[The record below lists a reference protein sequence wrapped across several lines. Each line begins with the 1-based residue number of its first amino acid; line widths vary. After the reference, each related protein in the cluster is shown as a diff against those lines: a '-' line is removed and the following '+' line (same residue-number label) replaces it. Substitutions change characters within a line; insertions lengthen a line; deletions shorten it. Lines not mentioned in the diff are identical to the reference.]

1 MAGDIEES
9 YSFGLQA
16 DSLHSGSISFGRFEK
31 ESLSWERRSSFSH
44 NRYLEEV
51 EKCSKPGS
59 VIEKKAYF
67 EAHFKKKGL
76 LRPNSSEFHN
86 EKEYQTSENDVLE
99 SREESGHVNEG
110 RHYAHFDES
119 PGGSEYQGEY
129 EVTGNETENPEVPFS
144 VPQIE
149 PALNGADI
157 LVGAPEDV
165 NAEEAQ
171 RTETGLNELLSVED
185 ESEMHG
191 FDNFLAVNDE
201 PEIRVNQTLNDDAV
215 NADESSK
222 ALVNDEPVIEVN
234 QNLDCDI
241 FNTENSPKDIDPSP
255 KTGPSV
261 KSEKTHLEHGRHPS
275 PKLRAAMEN
284 GALKPKEKCR
294 ANLALILTD
303 ISGAASKDP
312 AKNPN
317 RRERESTLRTNPE
330 KNSVKTD
337 IPTTPAMQRSPILKD
352 SRSQK
357 SKLMQDN
364 KSCSG
369 EKDSR
374 RKKVGEYQPFP
385 TKAERRGHQAPHRLN
400 RTVNSTKADVRSGAA
415 AFSFRSDERA
425 ERRKE
430 FFTMLERKMHA
441 KEAEMNQVQA
451 RTQEKTQAEIKQFRR
466 SLNFKATPMPS
477 FYHAAVS
484 PGSDGKKA
492 QSSNNKINRARNKST
507 SPGSRAAGCSKS
519 CLKEGND
526 QASSTCESVNTTEP
540 IDASEV
546 TNCPTGEDLEVTAAS
561 QALYGNQNC
570 SPEATAGNEISG
582 RKERVKERDTRVH
595 KHHVSESH
603 KVMKG
608 QKGEGKQKAGG
619 QRSSKEIAKKDVKGI
634 GIGSGSQMSNL
645 AVGVAS

>member
-119 PGGSEYQGEY
+119 PEGSEYQGEY

-171 RTETGLNELLSVED
+171 RTETGLNELLSVKD

-201 PEIRVNQTLNDDAV
+201 PEIRVNQTLNDDDAV

-241 FNTENSPKDIDPSP
+241 FNTENSPKHIDPSP

-317 RRERESTLRTNPE
+317 RRERESTLRTNLE

-385 TKAERRGHQAPHRLN
+385 TKAETRGHQAPHRFIVNVISNTQLFKDLASEILYNYLYRLN
-400 RTVNSTKADVRSGAA
+400 RAVNSTKTDVRSGAA

-430 FFTMLERKMHA
+430 FFTKLERKMHA

-451 RTQEKTQAEIKQFRR
+451 RTQVYWI
-466 SLNFKATPMPS
+466 
-477 FYHAAVS
+477 
-484 PGSDGKKA
+484 
-492 QSSNNKINRARNKST
+492 I
-507 SPGSRAAGCSKS
+507 
-519 CLKEGND
+519 
-526 QASSTCESVNTTEP
+526 
-540 IDASEV
+540 
-546 TNCPTGEDLEVTAAS
+546 
-561 QALYGNQNC
+561 
-570 SPEATAGNEISG
+570 
-582 RKERVKERDTRVH
+582 
-595 KHHVSESH
+595 
-603 KVMKG
+603 
-608 QKGEGKQKAGG
+608 
-619 QRSSKEIAKKDVKGI
+619 
-634 GIGSGSQMSNL
+634 
-645 AVGVAS
+645 

>member
-51 EKCSKPGS
+51 AKCSKPGS

-110 RHYAHFDES
+110 RHFAHFDES
-119 PGGSEYQGEY
+119 PEGSEYQGEY

-144 VPQIE
+144 VPEME
-149 PALNGADI
+149 PALNSADI
-157 LVGAPEDV
+157 LVAAAEDV
-165 NAEEAQ
+165 NAEETQ
-171 RTETGLNELLSVED
+171 RTETGLDKLLSVKD

-191 FDNFLAVNDE
+191 LDNFLSVNDE
-201 PEIRVNQTLNDDAV
+201 PEIKVNQTLNDDAV

-234 QNLDCDI
+234 QDLDCDI
-241 FNTENSPKDIDPSP
+241 FSTENSPKDIDPSP

-261 KSEKTHLEHGRHPS
+261 KSEETHLEHGKYPS
-275 PKLRAAMEN
+275 PKLRAAMEM

-294 ANLALILTD
+294 ANLALVLTD
-303 ISGAASKDP
+303 ISGAGAKDP

-317 RRERESTLRTNPE
+317 RRERESTLRTNQE

-337 IPTTPAMQRSPILKD
+337 IPTTPAMQKSPILED

-357 SKLMQDN
+357 AKLMQDN
-364 KSCSG
+364 KSG

-385 TKAERRGHQAPHRLN
+385 TKAETRGHQAPHRLN
-400 RTVNSTKADVRSGAA
+400 HTVNSTKADVRSGAA
-415 AFSFRSDERA
+415 AFSFKSDERA

-430 FFTMLERKMHA
+430 FYTKLEQKMHA

-451 RTQEKTQAEIKQFRR
+451 RTQEKTEAEIKQFRR

-492 QSSNNKINRARNKST
+492 QSSNNKVNKARNKY
-507 SPGSRAAGCSKS
+507 SPGSRAAGSSKS

-526 QASSTCESVNTTEP
+526 QALSTCESVNTTEP
-540 IDASEV
+540 IDASEA

-561 QALYGNQNC
+561 QAPYGSQSC

-582 RKERVKERDTRVH
+582 RKERVKERDTSVH

-608 QKGEGKQKAGG
+608 RKVEGKQKTGG
-619 QRSSKEIAKKDVKGI
+619 QRSSKEIAKKDMKGI

>member
-51 EKCSKPGS
+51 VKCSKPGS

-76 LRPNSSEFHN
+76 LCPNSSEFHN
-86 EKEYQTSENDVLE
+86 EKEYQTSEND
-99 SREESGHVNEG
+99 RDESGHVNEG
-110 RHYAHFDES
+110 RHFAHFDES
-119 PGGSEYQGEY
+119 PEGSEYQGEY
-129 EVTGNETENPEVPFS
+129 EVTVNGTENPEVPFS
-144 VPQIE
+144 VLQME
-149 PALNGADI
+149 PALNSADI
-157 LVGAPEDV
+157 LVGAAEDV
-165 NAEEAQ
+165 NAEETQ
-171 RTETGLNELLSVED
+171 RTETGLDELLSVKD

-191 FDNFLAVNDE
+191 LDNFLSVNDE
-201 PEIRVNQTLNDDAV
+201 PEIKVNQTLNDDAV

-222 ALVNDEPVIEVN
+222 ASVNDELVIEVN

-261 KSEKTHLEHGRHPS
+261 KSEKTHSEHGRHPS
-275 PKLRAAMEN
+275 PKLRSAMEI
-284 GALKPKEKCR
+284 GTLKPKEKCR
-294 ANLALILTD
+294 ANLALVLTD

-312 AKNPN
+312 AKTPN
-317 RRERESTLRTNPE
+317 RRERESTLRTNLE

-337 IPTTPAMQRSPILKD
+337 IPTTPAMQKSPILED

-357 SKLMQDN
+357 AKLMQDN
-364 KSCSG
+364 KSG

-374 RKKVGEYQPFP
+374 RKKVGEYRPFP
-385 TKAERRGHQAPHRLN
+385 TKAETRGHQAPHRLN

-415 AFSFRSDERA
+415 AFSFKSDERA

-430 FFTMLERKMHA
+430 FYTKLERKMHA

-451 RTQEKTQAEIKQFRR
+451 RTQEKTEAEIKQFRR

-492 QSSNNKINRARNKST
+492 QSSNNKVNKARNKST
-507 SPGSRAAGCSKS
+507 SPGRRAAGSSKS

-526 QASSTCESVNTTEP
+526 QALSTCESVNTTEP
-540 IDASEV
+540 IDASEA
-546 TNCPTGEDLEVTAAS
+546 TNCPTGDLEVTAAS
-561 QALYGNQNC
+561 QAPYGNQSC

-582 RKERVKERDTRVH
+582 RKERVKERDTSVH
-595 KHHVSESH
+595 KNHVSESH
-603 KVMKG
+603 KAMKG
-608 QKGEGKQKAGG
+608 RKVEGKQKTGG
-619 QRSSKEIAKKDVKGI
+619 QRSSKEIAKKDMKGV